1 MRTLNKEE
9 SAEVNAMISYKAPIW
24 VEKWASVTSI
34 LQTSQHIKLS
44 IIHFLTA
51 IPKDIYG

>member
-1 MRTLNKEE
+1 MRTLNKEG
-9 SAEVNAMISYKAPIW
+9 SAEVNAVISYKAPIW

-44 IIHFLTA
+44 IIQFPDSH
-51 IPKDIYG
+51 P